1 MRFTDK
7 NKIIIYDNK
16 KKPDSFVTFIT
27 EVKKTTTTKFENNFL
42 YKPTIT
48 LAFCK
53 FDSIISIEISNFVK
67 KKRTT
72 HKIQLNAYFFFTR
85 KFCKKI
91 AQYMLYCHIYPHRRY
106 TGRRPAV
113 LI

>member
-16 KKPDSFVTFIT
+16 KKPDWFVTFIT
-27 EVKKTTTTKFENNFL
+27 EVKKTTITKFENNFL

-48 LAFCK
+48 LAICK

-67 KKRTT
+67 KK
-72 HKIQLNAYFFFTR
+72 KDDA
-85 KFCKKI
+85 
-91 AQYMLYCHIYPHRRY
+91 
-106 TGRRPAV
+106 
-113 LI
+113 